1 MLQGGVGSGISKHF
15 VIAQQGLDLIF
26 NQSVIV
32 FTTYRFPLNNNSY
45 EGFLIW
51 ALKIQTNFCQACP
64 TLAWLS

>member
-15 VIAQQGLDLIF
+15 VIAQRGLDLIF

-45 EGFLIW
+45 EGFLI
-51 ALKIQTNFCQACP
+51 
-64 TLAWLS
+64 